1 MKYLLSTEQ
10 MRALD
15 SKTIKE
21 CNLSSRMLMETA
33 GKGCAD
39 LLVREFPAQMEN
51 GVLILCGNGN
61 NGGDGAVLARWLHH
75 YGYVVTLVN
84 IQLGN
89 LSSETKTNFAICQS
103 LGIKVHKVKS
113 EKHLSWLKEMVSM
126 HSMVVDAIFGIGFKG
141 ELEPWLK
148 ELFFYISAFAEF
160 KVALDIPSGLNA
172 DTGNTEMAIWA
183 DATLCIANLKLGHI
197 IGLGREICGKLYIVD
212 IGIPALFYEDNDNYV
227 RLFTEKDFFPPIRIS
242 TYHKNDY
249 GKVYIFGGISGYTG
263 ASIMA
268 ARAAL
273 RAGCGYA
280 FVLYRKRLMSI
291 YSVKLTEALN
301 QPIPENPEDN
311 LPDEQAL
318 QDILSNATAV
328 LIGPGLGK
336 DEFARKLLEIT
347 IKYVDLPL
355 VIDADGLNLL
365 AENPDLYQYL
375 AKPNVLITPHWGEFI
390 RLAKIEKSDL
400 QADCLRE
407 LKAFV
412 DKYQAQVLLKSHF
425 SIFCNR
431 EEIWVNIS
439 GNDGLATGGSGDV
452 LSGIITSFLA
462 QGLSISEAAINA
474 SYLLGATAEKLAKK
488 RATASILPSDIIDN
502 LFIKEL

>member
-1 MKYLLSTEQ
+1 MKYLLSSEQ
-10 MRALD
+10 MRELD
-15 SKTIKE
+15 SRTIKE
-21 CNLSSRMLMETA
+21 CHLSSRMLMETA

-39 LLVREFPAQMEN
+39 LLVREFSAQMQS

-75 YGYVVTLVN
+75 YGYAVTLVN

-89 LSSETKTNFAICQS
+89 LSPETKANFAICQT

-113 EKHLSWLKEMVSM
+113 DKHLDWLKEMVSM
-126 HSMVVDAIFGIGFKG
+126 HSMIVDAIFGIGFKG

-172 DTGNTEMAIWA
+172 DTGETEMAIWV
-183 DATLCIANLKLGHI
+183 DTTLCIANLKLGHI
-197 IGLGREICGKLYIVD
+197 LGMGREICGKLYIVD
-212 IGIPALFYEDNDNYV
+212 IGIPALFYGNENNYV
-227 RLFTEKDFFPPIRIS
+227 RLFTERDFFPPIRIS

-280 FVLYRKRLMSI
+280 FVLYRNKLIPI
-291 YSVKLTEALN
+291 YSIKLTEALYL
-301 QPIPENPEDN
+301 PIPENLEDN

-336 DEFARKLLEIT
+336 DEFAYKLLEIT
-347 IKYVDLPL
+347 LKYVDLPL
-355 VIDADGLNLL
+355 LIDADGLNIL
-365 AENPDLYQYL
+365 AEHPDLYQYL

-390 RLAKIEKSDL
+390 RLAKIEKSEL
-400 QADCLRE
+400 QEDCLRE
-407 LKAFV
+407 LRAFV
-412 DKYQAQVLLKSHF
+412 NKYQAQVLLKSHF

-431 EEIWVNIS
+431 EETWVNIT

-452 LSGIITSFLA
+452 LSGIIISFLA
-462 QGLSISEAAINA
+462 QGLSITEAAINA

-488 RATASILPSDIIDN
+488 RATASILPTDIIDN
-502 LFIKEL
+502 LFIKD

>member
-1 MKYLLSTEQ
+1 M
-10 MRALD
+10 
-15 SKTIKE
+15 I
-21 CNLSSRMLMETA
+21 
-33 GKGCAD
+33 
-39 LLVREFPAQMEN
+39 
-51 GVLILCGNGN
+51 
-61 NGGDGAVLARWLHH
+61 
-75 YGYVVTLVN
+75 
-84 IQLGN
+84 
-89 LSSETKTNFAICQS
+89 
-103 LGIKVHKVKS
+103 
-113 EKHLSWLKEMVSM
+113 
-126 HSMVVDAIFGIGFKG
+126 VDAIFGIGFKG

-172 DTGNTEMAIWA
+172 DTGETEMAIWV
-183 DATLCIANLKLGHI
+183 DTTLCIANLKLGHI
-197 IGLGREICGKLYIVD
+197 LGMGREICGKLYIVD
-212 IGIPALFYEDNDNYV
+212 IGIPALFYGNENNYV
-227 RLFTEKDFFPPIRIS
+227 RLFTERDFFPPIRIS

-280 FVLYRKRLMSI
+280 FVLYRNKLIPI
-291 YSVKLTEALN
+291 YSIKLTEALYL
-301 QPIPENPEDN
+301 PIPENLEDN

-336 DEFARKLLEIT
+336 DEFAYKLLEIT
-347 IKYVDLPL
+347 LKYVDLPL
-355 VIDADGLNLL
+355 LIDADGLNIL
-365 AENPDLYQYL
+365 AEHPDLYQYL

-390 RLAKIEKSDL
+390 RLAKIEKSEL
-400 QADCLRE
+400 QEDCLRE
-407 LKAFV
+407 LRAFV
-412 DKYQAQVLLKSHF
+412 NKYQAQVLLKSHF

-431 EEIWVNIS
+431 EETWVNIT

-452 LSGIITSFLA
+452 LSGIIISFLA
-462 QGLSISEAAINA
+462 QGLSITEAAINA

-488 RATASILPSDIIDN
+488 RATASILPTDIIDN
-502 LFIKEL
+502 LFIKD

>member
-10 MRALD
+10 MRELD
-15 SKTIKE
+15 RRTIKE
-21 CNLSSRMLMETA
+21 CNLSSRILMETA

-51 GVLILCGNGN
+51 GILILCGNGN

-172 DTGNTEMAIWA
+172 DTGNTEMAIWV

-311 LPDEQAL
+311 LP
-318 QDILSNATAV
+318 
-328 LIGPGLGK
+328 
-336 DEFARKLLEIT
+336 
-347 IKYVDLPL
+347 
-355 VIDADGLNLL
+355 
-365 AENPDLYQYL
+365 ENCW
-375 AKPNVLITPHWGEFI
+375 K
-390 RLAKIEKSDL
+390 
-400 QADCLRE
+400 
-407 LKAFV
+407 
-412 DKYQAQVLLKSHF
+412 
-425 SIFCNR
+425 
-431 EEIWVNIS
+431 
-439 GNDGLATGGSGDV
+439 
-452 LSGIITSFLA
+452 
-462 QGLSISEAAINA
+462 
-474 SYLLGATAEKLAKK
+474 
-488 RATASILPSDIIDN
+488 
-502 LFIKEL
+502 